1 MVHSEVNSVIKT
13 DHGKYLLVVKKTESL
28 VVCCS
33 INSERYRF
41 KPEESQPKILK
52 SENDFLHHDSFVDC
66 AQIFAIDVNVFLN
79 NMSKGVFVP
88 VGLLNEISMA
98 FVLRAGQTCPM
109 LSKIEQEYFK

>member
-1 MVHSEVNSVIKT
+1 MSVPVSRAGRRRAIPA
-13 DHGKYLLVVKKTESL
+13 
-28 VVCCS
+28 S